1 MPRHTLNSIIDQDSN
16 IPLSIQVID
25 SPTDFIE
32 CIKFLLG
39 YQVPAG
45 AEPCHSFAV
54 SHTINHQ
61 ALKDLEYKGPI
72 YRKKDRGTFIAE
84 PRINAG
90 FVQDI
95 TGYYQDMESKRHRC
109 QLVPKLI
116 DVSNKHRN

>member
-1 MPRHTLNSIIDQDSN
+1 LPRHTLNSIIDQDSN

-72 YRKKDRGTFIAE
+72 YRKRTGEHFMPNPELMKAL
-84 PRINAG
+84 PRTSP
-90 FVQDI
+90 VI
-95 TGYYQDMESKRHRC
+95 T
-109 QLVPKLI
+109 KLWSLKGI
-116 DVSNKHRN
+116 DVSWLQN

>member
-1 MPRHTLNSIIDQDSN
+1 MID
-16 IPLSIQVID
+16 L
-25 SPTDFIE
+25 PTDFIE

-45 AEPCHSFAV
+45 VDPRHSFAI

-84 PRINAG
+84 PRINGG

-95 TGYYQDMESKRHRC
+95 TGYYQVMESNRH
-109 QLVPKLI
+109 
-116 DVSNKHRN
+116 